1 MGEGGSLY
9 PSQQRP
15 GSQCAHFRFWGS
27 GLRKIFIHFRF
38 GTMNENYAPRDIHG
52 TLPKLAHSKSTIRS
66 AIARR
71 ATPPSLPANC
81 AVSFSLSIFILY
93 TGFLFSLRN
102 QIVSSRHQSSC
113 GAIRVFVPVLYLNW
127 GSTVK

>member
-1 MGEGGSLY
+1 MGGGSLY

-27 GLRKIFIHFRF
+27 GLRKLFIHFRF
-38 GTMNENYAPRDIHG
+38 GAMNENYAPRDIHG

-71 ATPPSLPANC
+71 ELRLRPCQQTALFLSLYPFLSRILGFFSHLEIRLSHHVTSLPVEPFA
-81 AVSFSLSIFILY
+81 SLCLCY
-93 TGFLFSLRN
+93 TLLG
-102 QIVSSRHQSSC
+102 
-113 GAIRVFVPVLYLNW
+113 VPL
-127 GSTVK
+127 